1 MKSAMNIAG
10 AKSGTE
16 QTMDACAPA
25 ADTRFGGPQANRSH
39 RGGGAIRM
47 HCPHCDHLSKA
58 RSSEPLTPL
67 CREIRY
73 QCMNVNGDD
82 PCGHTFVAV
91 IEIRR
96 TIVPSA
102 RPNPRINL
110 PISPRRAPMTP
121 RGPTSLA
128 ANDDAPRPGT
138 I

>member
-1 MKSAMNIAG
+1 MNSAMDIPG

-25 ADTRFGGPQANRSH
+25 ADTRFGSPQANRSH

-47 HCPHCDHLSKA
+47 HCPHCNHMAKA
-58 RSSEPLTPL
+58 RSSEALTPL

-73 QCMNVNGDD
+73 QCTNIHGDAF
-82 PCGHTFVAV
+82 CGHTFVAV

-96 TIVPSA
+96 TIVQSA
-102 RPNPRINL
+102 SPNPRIKL
-110 PISPRRAPMTP
+110 PISPP
-121 RGPTSLA
+121 RGPMPPRSPAPSA
-128 ANDDAPRPGT
+128 ANDDTPKPSP